1 MDRLSDCQQ
10 FPQERD
16 WEYHAH
22 RSRDGRIIKGSF
34 NVLLLFLPCIAK
46 YTHTDISRFIIPR
59 FLVKWTELL
68 YTKVLLIFL
77 AL

>member
-34 NVLLLFLPCIAK
+34 NVLYKNTLIQTFLG
-46 YTHTDISRFIIPR
+46 S
-59 FLVKWTELL
+59 L
-68 YTKVLLIFL
+68 YQDSNLSGLN
-77 AL
+77 ALY